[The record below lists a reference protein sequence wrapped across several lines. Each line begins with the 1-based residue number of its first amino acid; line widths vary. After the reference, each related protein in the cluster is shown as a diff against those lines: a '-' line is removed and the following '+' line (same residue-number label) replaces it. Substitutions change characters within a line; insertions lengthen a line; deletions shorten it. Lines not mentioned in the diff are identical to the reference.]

1 MKRSPLILIFL
12 LSLLFTGCSTE
23 GAEKIADEFHQKLDE
38 GDHDYIINNLSD
50 KDGNATEEEWRSFLE
65 LVSSWGPQTN
75 RQKKIGF
82 SNKINNGIKTVKL
95 NYTFETETY
104 GLIHER
110 IILIERG
117 GGYKVLAVF
126 MDSDESVVERQ
137 TEEY

>member
-75 RQKKIGF
+75 R
-82 SNKINNGIKTVKL
+82 
-95 NYTFETETY
+95 
-104 GLIHER
+104 
-110 IILIERG
+110 
-117 GGYKVLAVF
+117 
-126 MDSDESVVERQ
+126 
-137 TEEY
+137 